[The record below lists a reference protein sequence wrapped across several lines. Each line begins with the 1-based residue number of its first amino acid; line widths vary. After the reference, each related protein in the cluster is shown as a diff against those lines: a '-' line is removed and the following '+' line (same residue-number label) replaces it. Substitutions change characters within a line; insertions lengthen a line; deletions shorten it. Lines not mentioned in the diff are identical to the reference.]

1 MNIATKSIYCC
12 LKSELWL
19 VKYKEPLTLAVERLL
34 PANALFRCL
43 HDDECTGATEKKNE
57 VRTKMKTYNW
67 NKPIRNFQS
76 WFERTTSTYL
86 NSVGAKFRNCN
97 VHVLLANEISRQS
110 TSNAAATKT
119 TTAESTKNVE
129 VWSKKA
135 STDVKFEIPHYF
147 IYLFGARF
155 KVIAI

>member
-1 MNIATKSIYCC
+1 MIPQKKNKQWI
-12 LKSELWL
+12 
-19 VKYKEPLTLAVERLL
+19 LTCKKKQGAPHIGSWAA
-34 PANALFRCL
+34 PACQCSVQMFTWWWMHWC
-43 HDDECTGATEKKNE
+43 HEKKKWSTNKNE
-57 VRTKMKTYNW
+57 NLQLEQANQKFSVMIWTYN
-67 NKPIRNFQS
+67 KY
-76 WFERTTSTYL
+76 YL

-135 STDVKFEIPHYF
+135 STDVKFEIEEIPHYF
-147 IYLFGARF
+147 IYLFEAS
-155 KVIAI
+155 KW

>member
-1 MNIATKSIYCC
+1 
-12 LKSELWL
+12 
-19 VKYKEPLTLAVERLL
+19 
-34 PANALFRCL
+34 
-43 HDDECTGATEKKNE
+43 
-57 VRTKMKTYNW
+57 
-67 NKPIRNFQS
+67 
-76 WFERTTSTYL
+76 L

-135 STDVKFEIPHYF
+135 STNVKFEIEEIPQNF
-147 IYLFGARF
+147 IYLFGAS
-155 KVIAI
+155 K